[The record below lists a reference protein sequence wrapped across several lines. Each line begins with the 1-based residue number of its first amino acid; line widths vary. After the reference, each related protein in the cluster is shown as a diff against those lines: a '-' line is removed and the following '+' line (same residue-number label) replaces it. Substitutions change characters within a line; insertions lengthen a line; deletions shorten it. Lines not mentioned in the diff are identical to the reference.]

1 MTRIDGGGSSGFSP
15 ERFRTVTDQIE
26 ELLADLMGI
35 EAAAQ
40 FIRDFNVRTASG
52 DAENVAPTVRPL
64 TIPAKT
70 AFTVYPTLPM
80 IVDGDWQSLVSQAFE
95 AGKGGAAAVGP
106 WLRSLV
112 SRFNDVDATGLVNS
126 AVAQGAALET
136 IRHSHVEHWANVT
149 VLVDNNWEGGARDEF
164 EIWAE
169 QVTPVEDVLL
179 TAAGLAHAAAAAC
192 GNVIGRSQSAMMA
205 QAEDAKEAL
214 EDTLEQWRSAGDD
227 FPYPPGVSIPLSQV
241 MSDVEG
247 KVNEVIGS
255 IPLVGDFLRD
265 KATGKAGKALKY
277 WDVAK
282 TAVEFGDSRNKTE
295 TPQPTAE
302 EYLDALEK
310 HFRRIDED
318 AEKEFSAAQESVAT
332 VADEVDRYFGY
343 LRLERLPD
351 PKNPGG
357 EFQL

>member
-1 MTRIDGGGSSGFSP
+1 MTRIDGGGSSGFAP

-64 TIPAKT
+64 TIPART
-70 AFTVYPTLPM
+70 AFTVYPILPM

-126 AVAQGAALET
+126 AVAQGAALE
-136 IRHSHVEHWANVT
+136 
-149 VLVDNNWEGGARDEF
+149 
-164 EIWAE
+164 
-169 QVTPVEDVLL
+169 
-179 TAAGLAHAAAAAC
+179 
-192 GNVIGRSQSAMMA
+192 
-205 QAEDAKEAL
+205 
-214 EDTLEQWRSAGDD
+214 DTLEQWRSAGDD

-247 KVNEVIGS
+247 KANEVIGS

-295 TPQPTAE
+295 TPQPSAE

-318 AEKEFSAAQESVAT
+318 AEKEFSAAQESVTT
-332 VADEVDRYFGY
+332 VADEVERYFGY